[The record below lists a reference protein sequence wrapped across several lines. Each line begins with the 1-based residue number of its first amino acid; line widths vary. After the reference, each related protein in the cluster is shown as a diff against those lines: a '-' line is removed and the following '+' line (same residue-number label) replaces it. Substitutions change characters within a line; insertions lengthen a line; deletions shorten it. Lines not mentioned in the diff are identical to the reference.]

1 MKRPIRLTERD
12 LSRIVRRVIN
22 EIDDNTQVYSDF
34 DSDKTGFIDND
45 YGPKD
50 TTNQQ
55 PEETNKPPHATNR
68 RPEGARHDYL
78 YDFSGPNQGHMKD
91 KYSVHFSEIHD
102 SVVSNYGKDA
112 NIRDVVLHCLVL
124 AKRGKYSPLM
134 LEEYIFTQTDDKP
147 KTGRERYFSL
157 V

>member
-12 LSRIVRRVIN
+12 LSRIVRRLIN

-34 DSDKTGFIDND
+34 DSDKTGVIHND
-45 YGPKD
+45 GPKD
-50 TTNQQ
+50 TTDYQ
-55 PEETNKPPHATNR
+55 PKETNKTPHSTNR
-68 RPEGARHDYL
+68 RPQGARHDYL
-78 YDFSGPNQGHMKD
+78 YDFNGPNQGFMKD
-91 KYSVHFSEIHD
+91 KYSALFSEIHE

-124 AKRGKYSPLM
+124 AKRGKHAPLM

-147 KTGRERYFSL
+147 KPLRPRHF
-157 V
+157 

>member
-1 MKRPIRLTERD
+1 MRNRLTERD
-12 LSRIVRRVIN
+12 LSRIVRRLIN
-22 EIDDNTQVYSDF
+22 EIDDDTQVYSNF

-45 YGPKD
+45 YGSKD
-50 TTNQQ
+50 TTDYQ
-55 PEETNKPPHATNR
+55 PKETNKPPHSTKVK

-78 YDFSGPNQGHMKD
+78 YDFNGPNQGFMKD
-91 KYSVHFSEIHD
+91 KYSVLFSEIHE

-124 AKRGKYSPLM
+124 AKRGKHSPMM

-147 KTGRERYFSL
+147 KSGREQYFSPL
-157 V
+157 